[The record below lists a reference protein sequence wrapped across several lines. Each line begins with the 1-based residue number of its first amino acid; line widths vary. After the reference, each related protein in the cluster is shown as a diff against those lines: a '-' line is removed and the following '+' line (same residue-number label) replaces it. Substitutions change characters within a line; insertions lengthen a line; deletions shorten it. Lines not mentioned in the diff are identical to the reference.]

1 MKKIITENQLKT
13 IIKKVILE
21 ISKNRFIDMDGN
33 TFDVGARVQ
42 FWPTKNGYSW
52 EAVVVGIDIDGN
64 ILMGDERH
72 PVSITPEE
80 VSKHIRIIKG
90 WS

>member
-1 MKKIITENQLKT
+1 MKKIITENKLKT